1 MNDRDSAR
9 IKKIIEDQDGNLV
22 IAITKYR
29 WAESLCHS
37 GYGIVFLI
45 CIVVALA
52 LAVMELWI
60 GAVMPLLVS
69 LFFWVRAWLDA
80 NDRLKGR
87 IYPELLEKHLLEN
100 GLQKEPFILKR
111 FYPYVD
117 SIRCICDDGTE
128 KEYKVVFIQE
138 QLPMYVVKI
147 HMAKVE

>member
-9 IKKIIEDQDGNLV
+9 IKTIIEDQDGNWV

-29 WAESLCHS
+29 WAESLCHP

-60 GAVMPLLVS
+60 GAVMQLLVS

-87 IYPELLEKHLLEN
+87 IYPELLEKQVLGRELE
-100 GLQKEPFILKR
+100 KEPFVLKIY
-111 FYPYVD
+111 YPYVD
-117 SIRCICDDGTE
+117 KIRCICANGVE
-128 KEYKVVFIQE
+128 KEYKVEFMQE

-147 HMAKVE
+147 HMAIIE